1 MVYTL
6 KTPFAPKQ
14 LLALRAG
21 NDVLLSG
28 EIYTARDAAHKRIYE
43 ALQQG
48 APLPFAL
55 DGATIYYAGPTP
67 TMSGHIIGSIGP
79 TTAGRMDSYTPLLL
93 QHGLAAMIGKGARSA
108 GVAEA
113 MRQYG
118 AVYFGFIGGLG
129 ALAAAHITA
138 CEPVAYD
145 DLGSEAVRKLVVEEF
160 PLTVLVDSTGANW
173 YEDGPKAY
181 LKSAAGD
188 T

>member
-1 MVYTL
+1 MEYSL
-6 KTPFAPKQ
+6 KTPIAPKQ
-14 LLALRAG
+14 LAALRAG
-21 NDVLLSG
+21 DDVLLSG

-48 APLPFAL
+48 GPLPFAL
-55 DGATIYYAGPTP
+55 EEATIYYAGPTP
-67 TMSGHIIGSIGP
+67 AMPGHVIGSIGP

-108 GVAEA
+108 EVVEA
-113 MRQYG
+113 MRQQG

-138 CEPVAYD
+138 CEPVAYE

-160 PLTVLVDSTGANW
+160 PLTVLVDSTGASW
-173 YEDGPKAY
+173 YEEGPQAY
-181 LKSAAGD
+181 LKGAAD
-188 T
+188 RA